1 MHTTK
6 TAKAIHRDTNA
17 FEVGKFNGPVI
28 ADHYVFDVAAAIDE
42 RADLSPRFV

>member
-6 TAKAIHRDTNA
+6 TAEAINCHANA
-17 FEVGKFNGPVI
+17 FEVGKFDAPVI
-28 ADHYVFDVAAAIDE
+28 TDHYVFNMAAAIDE